1 MAVNHRVVR
10 SSRTAGA
17 MDMQANYDDVL
28 ERLRNIEYLLRIQ
41 DRQDEANGVRSL
53 IDSLLQHLDSLKKS

>member
-17 MDMQANYDDVL
+17 MDMQEDYDDVL
-28 ERLRNIEYLLRIQ
+28 KRLRNIEYLLRIQ
-41 DRQDEANGVRSL
+41 DRQEEANGVRSL
-53 IDSLLQHLDSLKKS
+53 IDSLLQHLASLTKS